1 MGSPS
6 GCGADNRAGPFI
18 IAIPQ
23 GVRLPED
30 AFYEIKALLKGNP
43 ETSISLACDKYI
55 KHIYCN
61 EAVVFFALSYW
72 CFHSS

>member
-55 KHIYCN
+55 KHIYCGFLC
-61 EAVVFFALSYW
+61 AYLSLLV
-72 CFHSS
+72 